1 MSGNVHCTYTNQNL
15 NIIAGLEMLQDW
27 SFISPYF
34 ASTPFVITEGND
46 SLLFLGYILYNIV
59 VVISFCKLIY
69 DINLKFQIV
78 VHTLSFMH
86 ELINLAFMLF
96 LTL

>member
-1 MSGNVHCTYTNQNL
+1 
-15 NIIAGLEMLQDW
+15 MLQDW
-27 SFISPYF
+27 TYISPYF
-34 ASTPFVITEGND
+34 APTPFLVIDGND
-46 SLLFLGYILYNIV
+46 FFLFFGYILYIIV

-78 VHTLSFMH
+78 VHTLSFLR
-86 ELINLAFMLF
+86 ELINLVFMLL